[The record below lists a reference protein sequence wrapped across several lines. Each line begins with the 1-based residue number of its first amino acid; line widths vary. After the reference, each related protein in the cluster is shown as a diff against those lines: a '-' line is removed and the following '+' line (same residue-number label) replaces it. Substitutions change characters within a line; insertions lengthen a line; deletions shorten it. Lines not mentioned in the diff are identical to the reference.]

1 MLEIHS
7 NENKGEKVKDES
19 SEICSKV
26 SQTGP
31 EAEGTTTLG
40 EEVLEGKNTAFHMLL
55 QATL

>member
-1 MLEIHS
+1 MRI
-7 NENKGEKVKDES
+7 KVKKLKTS
-19 SEICSKV
+19 LRKFARKV